1 MDNFDLRKYL
11 AEGRLL
17 KEEMSY
23 DDMKK
28 MVTPFLDLAKSKGWV
43 WNSKGDSW
51 FSVDVTPIAL
61 YHSSELPT
69 TKDGEFKGQPTV
81 PNTSPSVKSVVN
93 SYSGKLEDEQ
103 GDVVM
108 ATNRSLGDVT
118 FSSKDKSILDAI
130 AKVMAN
136 DTKVIVDSKEVSSNF
151 TSAEDFEPVKYF
163 KMTLRK
169 K

>member
-1 MDNFDLRKYL
+1 MENFDLRKYL
-11 AEGRLL
+11 AEGKLH
-17 KEEMSY
+17 EEMSY
-23 DDMKK
+23 GDMEK

-81 PNTSPSVKSVVN
+81 PNTFPSVKNVVN
-93 SYSGKLEDEQ
+93 TYSGKLKDEQ

-108 ATNRSLGDVT
+108 ATNQRLGDVI
-118 FSSKDKSILDAI
+118 FSSKDKGILDAI

-136 DTKVIVDSKEVSSNF
+136 DTEVIEGPKEVSSNF
-151 TSAEDFEPVKYF
+151 TSAKAFEPVKYF